1 VTALPAN
8 DFPPAPPSI
17 IDDAPLRALN
27 TFGIDARAHRL
38 VTLTDARTLPAALDA
53 CGPDGPALILGGG
66 SNLLLTRDID
76 GAVLRIASRGRAIVE
91 QAGDDVIV
99 EAAAGE
105 PWHPFVQW
113 TLAQR
118 LFGLENLSLIP
129 GLVGASP
136 IQNIGAYGVEMADR
150 MRSLLAIHLRTGES
164 RRFDASECRFG
175 YRDSVFKHGDGPQ
188 WLIAS
193 VRFGLSRRADPRPGY
208 GDIGAELQTRG
219 IDASTATPPQI
230 AEAVCA
236 IRRRKLPDP
245 ALIGNAGSFFKNPVL
260 PRRQAEAL
268 RQAHPDMPVYPAGDG
283 HAKIAAAW
291 LIEHCGWKGFRDGDA
306 GVHPQHAL
314 VLVNYGHARG
324 AELLALAR
332 RIQDSVR
339 QRFGVAIEPEPRV
352 I

>member
-1 VTALPAN
+1 MPST
-8 DFPPAPPSI
+8 PPTPPTPPSI
-17 IDDAPLRALN
+17 VDDAPLRALN
-27 TFGIDARAHRL
+27 TFGIDARARRL
-38 VTLTDARTLPAALDA
+38 VTLTDVRTLPAALEA
-53 CGPDGPALILGGG
+53 CGPDGPALVLGGG
-66 SNLLLTRDID
+66 SNLLLTRDVD
-76 GAVLRIASRGRAIVE
+76 AAVLRIASRGRAVVE

-113 TLAQR
+113 TLAHG

-150 MRSLLAIHLRTGES
+150 MQSLQAIHLRTGLT
-164 RRFDASECRFG
+164 RRFDARDCRFG
-175 YRDSVFKHGDGPQ
+175 YRDSVFKHDDGVQ

-193 VRFGLSRRADPRPGY
+193 VRFALSRRADPRPGY
-208 GDIGAELQTRG
+208 GDIGAELQARG
-219 IDASTATPPQI
+219 IAAAAATPQQI

-245 ALIGNAGSFFKNPVL
+245 ARIGNAGSFFKNPVL
-260 PRRQAEAL
+260 PRAQADAL
-268 RQAHPDMPVYPAGDG
+268 RRAHPAMPIYPAGDERC
-283 HAKIAAAW
+283 KIAAAW
-291 LIEHCGWKGFRDGDA
+291 LIEHCGWKGFREGDA

-314 VLVNYGHARG
+314 VLVNYGRARG
-324 AELLALAR
+324 DELLALAR